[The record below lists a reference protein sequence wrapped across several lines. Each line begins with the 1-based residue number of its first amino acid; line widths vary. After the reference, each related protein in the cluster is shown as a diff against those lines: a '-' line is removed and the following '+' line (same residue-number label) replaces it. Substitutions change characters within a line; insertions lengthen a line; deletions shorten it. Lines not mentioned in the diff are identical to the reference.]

1 MVDSIKKAIT
11 KRILDALKKLKKDSF
26 DKYKEFWNQYGLV
39 LKEGPAEDIENK
51 ELISGLMMF
60 NSSNLSNSDEVVT
73 FDDYIKNMK
82 SDQEQIYFCV
92 ADTHEA
98 AINSPH
104 IEKIKSNGI

>member
-1 MVDSIKKAIT
+1 MAPN
-11 KRILDALKKLKKDSF
+11 
-26 DKYKEFWNQYGLV
+26 EN
-39 LKEGPAEDIENK
+39 IENK

-104 IEKIKSNGI
+104 IEKLKSNGIYPVSYKVDERVELLSEPKWLQDWDPIYPELNLKKN